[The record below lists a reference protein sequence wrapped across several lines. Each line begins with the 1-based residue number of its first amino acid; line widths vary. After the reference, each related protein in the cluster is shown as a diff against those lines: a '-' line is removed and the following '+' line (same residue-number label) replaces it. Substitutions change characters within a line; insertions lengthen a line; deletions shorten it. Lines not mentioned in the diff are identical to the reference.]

1 MPLRKNIIATLALL
15 ITVILA
21 GSIYA
26 ADVAQPIKADVAQPV
41 RADAAQP
48 VKADAAQPVKADAA
62 QPTDDP
68 KKPSIAL
75 SQEMD
80 DVMFEEATK
89 VKEEFK
95 EKARSLFDRKTLGW
109 DFETIR
115 YIYNLALSL
124 PGKIP
129 VFTNFIIEQSKVLGV
144 IGSALVFVFIAAVLY
159 SLLGQ
164 RRVMRWVER
173 RVQPLASFIPEATYP
188 FVISGI
194 RVVVS
199 ALIPLLLAGA
209 YALINAMIDYG
220 AAWFQVIGRLLV
232 LWAAGALLLRLL
244 KETLTR
250 DLFKATAEHG
260 RSIHR
265 WARLALLYAIFGIA
279 VFWTAQVFEIPDD
292 VLALLRF
299 AILVSII
306 TVLLILHLNKK
317 AFMSLLPELP
327 YVSYSRFRR
336 FLNRYYYFLLFLSFL
351 AAIGWSLGYQALGR
365 LVLFKIWFT
374 GAAFVVI
381 TLIYHGLGRWLNAW
395 SRSLDSSDENARLFA
410 GSLRSLLKYATIVAT
425 LAIVLNLLGLLN
437 PLQRLMSFPIFQ
449 LHDTAVTLWTVIR
462 AALIV
467 IAFIYVSRLTQ
478 TYLDYKVYP
487 SFGIDPGLGYAL
499 NTVFKY
505 VILGIGLLIA
515 LNIVGLNLRFLLV
528 FAGAI
533 GIGIGLGLQNMAANV
548 ISGFTIIFGG
558 KIRKGDWVEVEGMI
572 GEVTDIY
579 LRATK
584 VRTRDNIEYLV
595 PNSNMISNTMV
606 NYSLS
611 SPLIRIDLQVGV
623 SYSADPRQVEKILI
637 TVAEKEPLVSKVERP
652 SVRFTAFA
660 DSSLN
665 FELLVWI
672 DVRRVPRRKVRS
684 ELYFAIFK
692 ELAEAGIEIPFPQR
706 DLHIRSTVEPQPS

>member
-1 MPLRKNIIATLALL
+1 MLFRRLVINLLSITLLVAL
-15 ITVILA
+15 
-21 GSIYA
+21 
-26 ADVAQPIKADVAQPV
+26 VAPV
-41 RADAAQP
+41 NSAE
-48 VKADAAQPVKADAA
+48 
-62 QPTDDP
+62 TP
-68 KKPSIAL
+68 KSPEIQEKPSIAI
-75 SQEMD
+75 SDEMD
-80 DVMFEEATK
+80 DVMIREATK
-89 VKEEFK
+89 VKEEFQ
-95 EKARSLFDRKTLGW
+95 EKARTLFDRTPLGW
-109 DFETIR
+109 DHKTIA
-115 YIYNLALSL
+115 YLYNLALSL

-129 VFTNFIIEQSKVLGV
+129 VLTSFVIEQSKVLGF
-144 IGSALVFVFIAAVLY
+144 IGSILVFIFIAAVLY

-173 RVQPLASFIPEATYP
+173 KVQPISTYMPEATYP

-199 ALIPLLLAGA
+199 ALIPLLLLGA
-209 YALINAMIDYG
+209 FALINAMIDYS
-220 AAWFQVIGRLLV
+220 AVWFQLIGRLLI

-244 KETLTR
+244 KESLTR
-250 DLFKATAEHG
+250 DLFKVTALHG
-260 RSIHR
+260 RTIHR
-265 WARLALLYAIFGIA
+265 WARLGLLYAIAGIA
-279 VFWTAQVFEIPDD
+279 VFWSAEVFKIPED

-299 AILVSII
+299 AVSVSII
-306 TVLLILHLNKK
+306 TVLLIMHLNKK

-336 FLNRYYYFLLFLSFL
+336 FLGRYWYLLLFLSFL
-351 AAIGWSLGYQALGR
+351 AALAWSFGYQALGR

-374 GAAFVVI
+374 ASAFVAI
-381 TLIYHGLGRWLNAW
+381 MLIYHSLGSWLKSW
-395 SRSLDSSDENARLFA
+395 SGRLDKRDDNARMFE
-410 GSLRSLLKYATIVAT
+410 GSLRSVLKYATVVAT
-425 LAIVLNLLGLLN
+425 LIIVLNLLGLLN

-449 LHDTAVTLWTVIR
+449 LGDTAVTLWIIIK
-462 AALIV
+462 AGLILM
-467 IAFIYVSRLTQ
+467 AFIYVTRLAH

-487 SFGIDPGLGYAL
+487 SFGIDQGLGYAL

-505 VILGIGLLIA
+505 VTLGIGFLIS

-548 ISGFTIIFGG
+548 ISGFSIIFGG
-558 KIRKGDWVEVEGMI
+558 KIRKGDWVEVEGMV

-623 SYSADPRQVEKILI
+623 SYSADPRQVEQILI
-637 TVAEKEPLVSKVERP
+637 QVAEKEPLVSKAERP
-652 SVRFTAFA
+652 VVRFTAFA

-684 ELYFAIFK
+684 ELYFVIFE
-692 ELAEAGIEIPFPQR
+692 ELAKAGIEIPFPQR
-706 DLHIRSTVEPQPS
+706 DIHIRSTVESHPS